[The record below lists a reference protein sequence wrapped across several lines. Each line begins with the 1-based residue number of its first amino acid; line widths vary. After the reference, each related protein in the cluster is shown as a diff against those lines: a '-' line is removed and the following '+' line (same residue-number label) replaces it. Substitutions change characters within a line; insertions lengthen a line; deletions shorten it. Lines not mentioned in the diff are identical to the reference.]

1 MCDINKKTR
10 RKSVVVYK
18 VCRKI
23 DGKLYAYF
31 SGMEVKTGSVKDMEF
46 FHAKKGQY
54 YPFHMRYVI
63 TRPNGEVAYNKNY
76 NKNLIGRT
84 SGFQLLETAKIF
96 YSVCTFSYIN
106 PEGNVI
112 LKLTIGGDI
121 MQGTGEGIMK
131 HRKVTES
138 ITFAGTE
145 ILNVE
150 EVRVRKRKIR
160 IIPL

>member
-46 FHAKKGQY
+46 FHAEKGQY
-54 YPFHMRYVI
+54 YPFHMKHVI
-63 TRPNGEVAYNKNY
+63 TRANGEVAYSKNY

-84 SGFQLLETAKIF
+84 SGFQSLKIAKIF
-96 YSVCTFSYIN
+96 YLMCRYGILN
-106 PEGNVI
+106 PYGNVI
-112 LKLTIGGDI
+112 VKLSLGGDI
-121 MQGTGEGIMK
+121 MQGTGEGVTRHKEI
-131 HRKVTES
+131 TES

-145 ILNVE
+145 ILGVE
-150 EVRVRKRKIR
+150 EVKLKTKFIS
-160 IIPL
+160 I